1 MTIKDMSEECGM
13 SYRWVQKELLL
24 REILPDVPSVAKRNG
39 RIEAQYERSKRVQ
52 KLIDDGKKRRDIAV
66 NKLSVEVV

>member
-1 MTIKDMSEECGM
+1 M